1 MTFRVVVFLSIVVW
15 LVHWVITPSVIAQ
28 GKSAAPPDSPTVIG
42 RWDVTVQGADGKYP
56 SWFEIRK
63 SGHKTLV
70 GSYVG
75 QFGSA
80 RPIARVEQQNGSI
93 KFTVPPQWE
102 DRPTDIT
109 YEGTLEGDIMRGDTT
124 NDKGERI

>member
-1 MTFRVVVFLSIVVW
+1 MTSRVAVLLSIEACV
-15 LVHWVITPSVIAQ
+15 VHWAITSIVMAQ
-28 GKSAAPPDSPTVIG
+28 GNSTARPDSASVIG

-80 RPIARVEQQNGSI
+80 RPIARVEHQNGSI
-93 KFTVPPQWE
+93 KFTAPPQWE

-109 YEGTLEGDIMRGDTT
+109 YEGTLEGDIMRG
-124 NDKGERI
+124 R